1 MKTSCLCLAVNHRP
15 GLVFAAILALA
26 LVGCASRQPTAN
38 LIKKPDHVAAF
49 STAQLGEP
57 HPLEWQPWIFSRFAR
72 RTDYR
77 VVEEE
82 GARFLRAQS
91 ERAASGLLQEVEI
104 EPREAKHIKWR
115 WRVPQLLKG
124 ADLNRK
130 GSDDSPVRVIVSFD
144 GNLDKLDV
152 EERAMAGMVKLIS
165 GREMPYATLMYVWD
179 NKMPVGTFLE
189 NAHSSR
195 AKLIVVASGPAE
207 LGRWVPF
214 SRNLVADFK
223 RAFGEAPGKI
233 ITVGVMTDSNATEN
247 DAIAFYGDIV
257 ISDQP

>member
-1 MKTSCLCLAVNHRP
+1 MKTTYRRTAAGDRVWFVS
-15 GLVFAAILALA
+15 VFVVILALG
-26 LVGCASRQPTAN
+26 GCASRAPTAG
-38 LIKKPDHVAAF
+38 ISKKPDQVAVF

-82 GARFLRAQS
+82 GGRFLRAHSQS
-91 ERAASGLLQEVEI
+91 AASGLLQEVNI
-104 EPREAKHIKWR
+104 DSREARYIKWQ
-115 WRVPQLLKG
+115 WKVPQLLKG

-130 GSDDSPVRVIVSFD
+130 GSDDSPARVIVSFD

-152 EERAMAGMVKLIS
+152 EERAMAGVVKLVS

-189 NAHSSR
+189 NPHSSR
-195 AKLIVVASGPAE
+195 AKLVVVASGPAE
-207 LGRWVPF
+207 LGKWVPF
-214 SRNLVADFK
+214 SRNLVADFR

-233 ITVGVMTDSNATEN
+233 TTVGVMTDSNATEN

-257 ISDQP
+257 ISNLP

>member
-1 MKTSCLCLAVNHRP
+1 MNKFFLCVRANHLA
-15 GLVFAAILALA
+15 GLVFVAALA
-26 LVGCASRQPTAN
+26 LTLGGCASRQPTAAAS
-38 LIKKPDHVAAF
+38 KKPDHVAAF

-57 HPLEWQPWIFSRFAR
+57 HALEWQPWIFSRFTR

-82 GARFLRAQS
+82 GGRFLRANSQS
-91 ERAASGLLQEVEI
+91 AASGLLQEVEI
-104 EPREAKHIKWR
+104 DPRESKHIRWR

-152 EERAMAGMVKLIS
+152 EERAKAGMVKLMS

-179 NKMPVGTFLE
+179 NKMPVGSFLE
-189 NAHSSR
+189 SPHSSR

-233 ITVGVMTDSNATEN
+233 TTVGVMTDSNATET
-247 DAIAFYGDIV
+247 DAIAYYGDII
-257 ISDQP
+257 ISDHP